1 MNRFLVVSSN
11 DKTPDSV
18 SNADF
23 KVRLGDSYFS
33 QQVCGISVVSCT
45 VPNIIY
51 NINENNNKLV
61 VSRGVPP
68 LVIPQAVIP
77 VGQYTISE
85 LMTAVT
91 DAIYAVLV
99 LGTLDIKI
107 TQDPLTQKLKFET
120 VDNIQIFK
128 FYYSFYDFTNNI
140 TYYSTI
146 WEVLGLDP
154 KVPLYTSALY
164 PTSGK
169 QTIFAPYIPNLS
181 GTQYINILSNLSE
194 NNSIDG
200 VGVKSLLEI
209 VSMYDTPFGAM
220 HTQTTNM
227 AEHAVIKY
235 VNPRNLNNITIKLV
249 DEKYRNID
257 IGNFPVTV
265 VLRIYFDL

>member
-11 DKTPDSV
+11 DKTSDSV

-51 NINENNNKLV
+51 NINQYNNTLAISKDPIDLLKG
-61 VSRGVPP
+61 VSTITV
-68 LVIPQAVIP
+68 P

-85 LMTAVT
+85 LLS
-91 DAIYAVLV
+91 AI
-99 LGTLDIKI
+99 DFQI
-107 TQDPLTQKLKFET
+107 TQADQVPPIDLTIVQDSLTQKIKFTDT
-120 VDNIQIFK
+120 VRFIF
-128 FYYSFYDFTNNI
+128 YNTTLYP
-140 TYYSTI
+140 STM
-146 WEVLGLDP
+146 WEVLGFSPQVAQYVASFEVGPNLWTVRP
-154 KVPLYTSALY
+154 
-164 PTSGK
+164 
-169 QTIFAPYIPNLS
+169 PYIPNLS

-209 VSMYDTPFGAM
+209 VSMYDTPFGAV

-265 VLRIYFDL
+265 VLRIYFSTF

>member
-11 DKTPDSV
+11 DKTSDSV

-61 VSRGVPP
+61 VSRGIAP
-68 LVIPQAVIP
+68 LIIPQAVIP
-77 VGQYTISE
+77 IGQYTVSG
-85 LMTAVT
+85 LADAVT
-91 DAIYAVLV
+91 TAILGLV
-99 LGTLDIKI
+99 SLGSLDIKI

-120 VDNIQIFK
+120 DAIQIFK
-128 FYYSFYDFTNNI
+128 FYYSFYDSFNNI
-140 TYYSTI
+140 TYDSTI

-154 KVPLYTSALY
+154 KVPLYTSSIP
-164 PTSGK
+164 PTSANN
-169 QTIFAPYIPNLS
+169 TIFAPYIPNLS

-209 VSMYDTPFGAM
+209 VSLYDTPFGAFN
-220 HTQTTNM
+220 TQTTNM

-265 VLRIYFDL
+265 VLRIYFSE

>member
-11 DKTPDSV
+11 DKTSDSV

-51 NINENNNKLV
+51 NINQYNNTLAISKDPIDLAKGTSIITV
-61 VSRGVPP
+61 
-68 LVIPQAVIP
+68 P
-77 VGQYTISE
+77 VGQYTIDE
-85 LMTAVT
+85 LLS
-91 DAIYAVLV
+91 AI
-99 LGTLDIKI
+99 DFQI
-107 TQDPLTQKLKFET
+107 TQADQVPPINLTIVQDSVTQRIKFT
-120 VDNIQIFK
+120 NATGFK
-128 FYYSFYDFTNNI
+128 FYNTVLNP
-140 TYYSTI
+140 STM
-146 WEVLGLDP
+146 WEVLGFNPQVAQYVSTIPPGDT
-154 KVPLYTSALY
+154 VH
-164 PTSGK
+164 
-169 QTIFAPYIPNLS
+169 TIFAPYIPNLS

-209 VSMYDTPFGAM
+209 VSMYDTPFGAV

-265 VLRIYFDL
+265 VLRIYFSE

>member
-23 KVRLGDSYFS
+23 KVRLGDTYFT
-33 QQVCGISVVSCT
+33 QQVSGISVVSCT

-51 NINENNNKLV
+51 NINQYNNTLAISKDPIDQLKG
-61 VSRGVPP
+61 VSTITVP
-68 LVIPQAVIP
+68 I
-77 VGQYTISE
+77 GQYTISE
-85 LMTAVT
+85 LLS
-91 DAIYAVLV
+91 AIDLKITEANQNPPID
-99 LGTLDIKI
+99 LDIV
-107 TQDPLTQKLKFET
+107 QDPLTQRIKFTDNFRFIFYNT
-120 VDNIQIFK
+120 VLHP
-128 FYYSFYDFTNNI
+128 
-140 TYYSTI
+140 STL
-146 WEVLGLDP
+146 WEVLGFDP
-154 KVPLYTSALY
+154 KVNEYVSVFENGPNLWTVR
-164 PTSGK
+164 P
-169 QTIFAPYIPNLS
+169 PYIPNLS

-209 VSMYDTPFGAM
+209 VSMYDTPFGAV

-265 VLRIYFDL
+265 VLRIYFSTF